1 MGGQIWEATRLNC
14 QIKSGIVPQKM
25 TVCLRVPTLVA
36 GMIMLFQ
43 VAPVVAHHSLEAEY
57 DSKQSITL
65 TGTITKT
72 DWSNPHVHFLM
83 DVKDGDRTVNWQV
96 EMGSPNAQLL
106 SGWKLEDLK
115 PGDRV
120 KVSVYRARDGSNL
133 GFARKVAKASP

>member
-1 MGGQIWEATRLNC
+1 MFVLLQA
-14 QIKSGIVPQKM
+14 
-25 TVCLRVPTLVA
+25 
-36 GMIMLFQ
+36 
-43 VAPVVAHHSLEAEY
+43 APVMAHHSLEAVY
-57 DSKQSITL
+57 DPKQSVTL

-72 DWSNPHVHFLM
+72 DWSNPHVHFFM
-83 DVKDGDRTVNWQV
+83 DVMDAHGTVKWQV

-120 KVSVYRARDGSNL
+120 TVSLYRARDGSNL